1 MIFLFVCLFGD
12 DSLEKFQLSGR
23 EKVDLNMCMEQSGNE
38 FRFFYT
44 EWLKKQK
51 SQDKL
56 RDGMCTYCLCLC
68 MYLCMFVFLGLERTE
83 H

>member
-1 MIFLFVCLFGD
+1 MIFFFFFFGD

-44 EWLKKQK
+44 EWLKK
-51 SQDKL
+51 
-56 RDGMCTYCLCLC
+56 
-68 MYLCMFVFLGLERTE
+68 
-83 H
+83 